1 MVGNRRSLAL
11 CALTVS
17 ELARGL
23 ENGSFSSEAV
33 TDAYLENIALQ
44 NSTLNVFLE
53 VFGDTAREEAR
64 ASDRRRR
71 EGKPLSRLDGVPFD
85 VKDNLC
91 VEGRLC
97 TCASRMLENY
107 RSPYTATAVRRL
119 QESGMPL
126 LGRVNLDEFAM
137 GSSTETSFFG
147 PSRNPWDASRVPGG
161 SSGGCA
167 AAVAAGMAP
176 VALGSDTGGSIR
188 AAWPGSSPPM
198 EPSAATVWWQ
208 WPALL
213 TRSAR
218 YVRPAGTRHWS

>member
-1 MVGNRRSLAL
+1 MLMVGNRRSLAL

-71 EGKPLSRLDGVPFD
+71 EGKPLSRLDGVPFA

-167 AAVAAGMAP
+167 AAGK
-176 VALGSDTGGSIR
+176 
-188 AAWPGSSPPM
+188 SSRTRTNPDI
-198 EPSAATVWWQ
+198 S
-208 WPALL
+208 LL
-213 TRSAR
+213 K
-218 YVRPAGTRHWS
+218 